1 MLAFIYNKNIN
12 RETKKWA
19 RSCSSSRILRKTVMF
34 MNLIK
39 FFVFLANIACVLFRL
54 FFNWSFSVRAVFFAS
69 GYILVTN
76 GYLYILQK
84 KKNFLTFQYRK
95 KKSVMMTISLVHF
108 SVFPL
113 IAILSFTSGRIPV
126 SYYKQTF
133 LKKKN
138 VLKYAIS
145 WNVHEVDLSIRYF
158 YVLSFLH
165 TAAAMLWSSIIEK
178 PNLLVFKKHSK
189 LYDLTL

>member
-95 KKSVMMTISLVHF
+95 KKSVMITISLVHF

-133 LKKKN
+133 LKKKM
-138 VLKYAIS
+138 
-145 WNVHEVDLSIRYF
+145 F
-158 YVLSFLH
+158 
-165 TAAAMLWSSIIEK
+165 
-178 PNLLVFKKHSK
+178 
-189 LYDLTL
+189 